1 MTRSILLAGV
11 ALLSVSIS
19 PPNAEAS
26 VAPWCAVSGWG
37 DGDLPWDC
45 KYRSIEECRP
55 VIAANRGFCNPN
67 PAYVATPP
75 ELRNSR
81 QASPMG
87 SKTSAKSEKAIAVK
101 KESPRHR
108 NANAPTKVVASPVT
122 VKTSRQHG
130 KSDAES
136 KDTLAT
142 KIETPQPA
150 QSDGQPNTESKN
162 SVATKVETPQ
172 PAQSY
177 GQSDA
182 ELKDTV
188 ATKIETPQPA
198 QSDGQPN
205 TESKN
210 SVATKVETPQPAQ
223 SDGQSDAESKDTV
236 ATKIETPQPA
246 QSDGQP
252 NAESKNTV
260 ATKIETPQPAQSDG
274 QPNTESKNSVA
285 TKVETPQPAQ
295 SDGQPN
301 AESKDTVATKI
312 ETPQPAQS
320 DDETVIKKAKIT
332 VAAKMEDP
340 ASVEFVDIKRA
351 TNKNTTYEIICGHV
365 KGKKKSGEAIA
376 ESPFWY
382 LVKENEAYIVDRGPD
397 SMAAIV
403 YRAQC
408 TSASSR

>member
-172 PAQSY
+172 PAQSD

-182 ELKDTV
+182 ESKDTV
-188 ATKIETPQPA
+188 ATKVETPQPA

-223 SDGQSDAESKDTV
+223 SDGQPNTESKNTV

-252 NAESKNTV
+252 NAESKDTV

-301 AESKDTVATKI
+301 AKLKDTVATKI

>member
-1 MTRSILLAGV
+1 MTRSILLVGV

-150 QSDGQPNTESKN
+150 QSDGQPNTKSKN

-177 GQSDA
+177 
-182 ELKDTV
+182 
-188 ATKIETPQPA
+188 
-198 QSDGQPN
+198 
-205 TESKN
+205 
-210 SVATKVETPQPAQ
+210 
-223 SDGQSDAESKDTV
+223 GQSDAESKDTV

-252 NAESKNTV
+252 NTKSKNSV
-260 ATKIETPQPAQSDG
+260 ATKVETPQPAQSYG
-274 QPNTESKNSVA
+274 QSDTESKNSVA

-320 DDETVIKKAKIT
+320 TR
-332 VAAKMEDP
+332 P
-340 ASVEFVDIKRA
+340 
-351 TNKNTTYEIICGHV
+351 
-365 KGKKKSGEAIA
+365 
-376 ESPFWY
+376 
-382 LVKENEAYIVDRGPD
+382 
-397 SMAAIV
+397 
-403 YRAQC
+403 
-408 TSASSR
+408 